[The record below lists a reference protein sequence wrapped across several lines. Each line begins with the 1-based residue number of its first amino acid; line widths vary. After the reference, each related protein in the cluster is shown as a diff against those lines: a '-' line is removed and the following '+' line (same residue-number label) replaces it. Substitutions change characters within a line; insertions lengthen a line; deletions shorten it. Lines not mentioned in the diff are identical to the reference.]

1 MSIECVKKQNIKRA
15 RKDHICNY
23 CGETIEAGSP
33 YTREFLV
40 NGGEHYEW
48 LMHNE
53 CEKVANEI
61 WEFVDPWDGMTDDD
75 YQEGVRN
82 LFECFICGKC
92 DNRKDCALHYHDDT
106 PCKIDWFETYK
117 QTLKLH
123 EIFETKCLVQ
133 KRRGEFGDTYYALED
148 RREPNDSGV

>member
-1 MSIECVKKQNIKRA
+1 MRFYLENHKTQITGRNTIMK
-15 RKDHICNY
+15 NY

-53 CEKVANEI
+53 CEKVASEI
-61 WEFVDPWDGMTDDD
+61 WEFVYPWDGMTDDD

-82 LFECFICGKC
+82 LFECF
-92 DNRKDCALHYHDDT
+92 L
-106 PCKIDWFETYK
+106 
-117 QTLKLH
+117 
-123 EIFETKCLVQ
+123 
-133 KRRGEFGDTYYALED
+133 
-148 RREPNDSGV
+148 